1 MIIAGGR
8 QLLADTLQ
16 LCLLP
21 FFAPLL
27 LRFFSLVDSGKRKEE
42 MKARGGEDREKRKE
56 PVAGKFGS
64 FDCLV
69 IAR

>member
-1 MIIAGGR
+1 
-8 QLLADTLQ
+8 
-16 LCLLP
+16 
-21 FFAPLL
+21 
-27 LRFFSLVDSGKRKEE
+27 